1 MLSRKRTV
9 MKTITWRITA
19 SITTLAIVRVVT
31 GKWVIAGEV
40 ALLEVI
46 IKMVVYYFHERAWE
60 RGGF

>member
-1 MLSRKRTV
+1 MSKKKAL

-40 ALLEVI
+40 AVLEVG
-46 IKMVVYYFHERAWE
+46 IKMFVYYLHERAWE
-60 RGGF
+60 RVR

>member
-1 MLSRKRTV
+1 MSKKKAL

-19 SITTLAIVRVVT
+19 SITTVAIVWFVS
-31 GKWVIAGEV
+31 GKFVIAGEV

-60 RGGF
+60 RTAS

>member
-1 MLSRKRTV
+1 VSKKKAL

-40 ALLEVI
+40 AVLEVG
-46 IKMVVYYFHERAWE
+46 IKMFVYYLHERAWE
-60 RGGF
+60 RVR